1 MTEQDVLLDEIVTA
15 LNQLTLAILA
25 LVAVLIVLSWSLD
38 DMALR
43 VSLFGVLV
51 RRLTPHHAA
60 DEATPAKPVP
70 SAPAVKPS
78 VDPSPAAGQAAKDA
92 R

>member
-1 MTEQDVLLDEIVTA
+1 MTEQELLLDDIVNA
-15 LNQLTLAILA
+15 LNRLTLAIVA

-38 DMALR
+38 EMALR

-60 DEATPAKPVP
+60 DEASPIPPIVP
-70 SAPAVKPS
+70 LVKPLS
-78 VDPSPAAGQAAKDA
+78 DVPSPAAQKAAKDV

>member
-1 MTEQDVLLDEIVTA
+1 MTEQELLLDEIVTA

-25 LVAVLIVLSWSLD
+25 LVAVLIVLSSSLD
-38 DMALR
+38 EMALR

-60 DEATPAKPVP
+60 DEASPIGPRPPVP
-70 SAPAVKPS
+70 PIQPS
-78 VDPSPAAGQAAKDA
+78 VAPSPAAQQAAKDA

>member
-1 MTEQDVLLDEIVTA
+1 MTEQELLLDDIVTA
-15 LNQLTLAILA
+15 LNRLALAVVA

-38 DMALR
+38 EMALR

-60 DEATPAKPVP
+60 DEASPIPP
-70 SAPAVKPS
+70 IPPVKPS
-78 VDPSPAAGQAAKDA
+78 AVPVNPSPAAGQAAKDA

>member
-1 MTEQDVLLDEIVTA
+1 MTEQELLLDEIVTA

-38 DMALR
+38 EMALR

-51 RRLTPHHAA
+51 RRLTPHHGA
-60 DEATPAKPVP
+60 DEASPIPP
-70 SAPAVKPS
+70 IPAVKPS
-78 VDPSPAAGQAAKDA
+78 DVSSPAAKPAAKDA

>member
-1 MTEQDVLLDEIVTA
+1 MTEHDVMLDEIVTA

-38 DMALR
+38 EMALR

-51 RRLTPHHAA
+51 RRLTPHHGA
-60 DEATPAKPVP
+60 DEASPIPP
-70 SAPAVKPS
+70 APAVKPS
-78 VDPSPAAGQAAKDA
+78 VDPSSAAKPAAKDA

>member
-1 MTEQDVLLDEIVTA
+1 MTEQELLLDDIVNA
-15 LNQLTLAILA
+15 LNRLTLAIVA

-38 DMALR
+38 EMALR
-43 VSLFGVLV
+43 VSLFGILI

-60 DEATPAKPVP
+60 DEASPSPPIPPVKPATLPSDVPAAKP
-70 SAPAVKPS
+70 
-78 VDPSPAAGQAAKDA
+78 AAKDV

>member
-1 MTEQDVLLDEIVTA
+1 MTEQEILLDDIVQA
-15 LNQLTLAILA
+15 LNRLALAIVA

-38 DMALR
+38 EMALR

-51 RRLTPHHAA
+51 RRLTPQHAA

-78 VDPSPAAGQAAKDA
+78 VGPSPAAGQAAKDA

>member
-1 MTEQDVLLDEIVTA
+1 MTEQELLLDDIVTA
-15 LNQLTLAILA
+15 LNRLTVAIVA

-38 DMALR
+38 EMAWR
-43 VSLFGVLV
+43 VSLFGLMV

-60 DEATPAKPVP
+60 DAASPIPPISPMKPSAAAPAAKP
-70 SAPAVKPS
+70 
-78 VDPSPAAGQAAKDA
+78 AAKDV